1 MSLFNEDRF
10 SIFIVIFHQDL
21 TLSLQD
27 LGHKIL
33 GVDLK
38 DLTNIILLA
47 NLFRTKCDGDGE
59 LGYAVPL
66 FSFSLK

>member
-38 DLTNIILLA
+38 DLTNIVLLA
-47 NLFRTKCDGDGE
+47 NLFRTKC
-59 LGYAVPL
+59 
-66 FSFSLK
+66 F